1 MLFMEFHQLEA
12 LVAVAR
18 LQSFGRAA
26 EHLHLTQPAISIA
39 IRKLEVEVGAALFDR
54 YRKEIRLT
62 EAGRVLLEYAQS
74 ILNLKGQAG
83 DALSEL
89 RALHRGKVRIGAN
102 ETTNLYV
109 LPQLILAFRS
119 RYPDVK
125 VEVFRS
131 SSVQIPQEL
140 KERNLDFGFIAYDPI
155 DPDLLFVPIL
165 EDPLILVVRPDHRFA
180 KRRKIRLQDL
190 GAETFVAHNVRT
202 PSRDYVI
209 DIFRKNSVPL
219 NIGIELSSIE
229 TIKQFVELKLGIAFL
244 PGLSVEKELAERKLV
259 PVKVE
264 SFNHTRLLRAIYLKD
279 KVHSH
284 AAEKFLEVV
293 KSNCR

>member
-1 MLFMEFHQLEA
+1 MEFHQLEA

>member
-1 MLFMEFHQLEA
+1 VLFMEFHQLEA